1 MLDSDESQV
10 NTEEL
15 NRESWME
22 IAALEFQIDNEE
34 NSFLDIDT
42 CDTWESTVEYTVE
55 QLLSMSSW
63 LDERKKEDN
72 SEVVRESVDP
82 DKLNKEQRR
91 AYNIVT
97 EHFNNGVMDPLFLII
112 AGAAGCRKSY
122 VLNCLRQTLGKNCI
136 VASFFGIAVFSIGG
150 QTLHSLLQLPAR
162 GKNRNKLKGLQLAKL
177 QERL

>member
-22 IAALEFQIDNEE
+22 IAALEFQIDNGE

-72 SEVVRESVDP
+72 SEVVREYVDP
-82 DKLNKEQRR
+82 DKLNKEQR
-91 AYNIVT
+91 
-97 EHFNNGVMDPLFLII
+97 LSLIHI
-112 AGAAGCRKSY
+112 
-122 VLNCLRQTLGKNCI
+122 
-136 VASFFGIAVFSIGG
+136 
-150 QTLHSLLQLPAR
+150 
-162 GKNRNKLKGLQLAKL
+162 
-177 QERL
+177 